1 MTPQA
6 SPHGLHLSVRSQVP
20 YVGLNFAVYETLK
33 EYVARFYARQQALES
48 SRSQSGSA
56 ELSVVAKLAC
66 GAVAGTIGQTVAYPL
81 DVVRR
86 RLQMVHPAATAAA
99 AAAATSPGGASSV
112 QLPGPQYSGM
122 VDAFRQTVRQEGWSA
137 LFKGLVPNSVKVR
150 EGGKERKVDGEYQ
163 GRD

>member
-1 MTPQA
+1 M
-6 SPHGLHLSVRSQVP
+6 HSQVP

-33 EYVARFYARQQALES
+33 EYMARFYARQQALES
-48 SRSQSGSA
+48 SSSARSA

-99 AAAATSPGGASSV
+99 AAAATSPGGAASV

-122 VDAFRQTVRQEGWSA
+122 MDAFRQTVRQEGWSA

-150 EGGKERKVDGEYQ
+150 EGRRERRA
-163 GRD
+163 GRHCSKDSCPTQ